1 MVQQY
6 SPDPL
11 PDKTSRAQE
20 ENDVEAR
27 FVCHR
32 SVCGESSLTSRAP
45 TNSPP
50 TSATVRLGLLANL
63 ATRSRRSGISDEGSA
78 TRLSTETTLSEPEN
92 RLVEKPEQG
101 LLVVDRARSK

>member
-1 MVQQY
+1 
-6 SPDPL
+6 L
-11 PDKTSRAQE
+11 PDKTSRSQE

-32 SVCGESSLTSRAP
+32 SVCGRVLADVKSADQLASDLSNGEVRTSRQSGNP
-45 TNSPP
+45 LPP
-50 TSATVRLGLLANL
+50 IGYLRPGL
-63 ATRSRRSGISDEGSA
+63 ATP
-78 TRLSTETTLSEPEN
+78 LSTETTLSEPEN